1 LKFRTVIDTN
11 VAISSLLFDV
21 RLNNLHLAWR
31 NKLFVMIVSPKMVDE
46 YIKVLAYSKFKLEQ
60 FEIYHLVYHEILP
73 FITPVKTKNIR
84 PVIKADPQDD
94 IFLSAGL
101 WGKADYIVSGDKHL
115 LNLGKY
121 NKIKIITPSAF
132 LDIINDAS
140 K

>member
-1 LKFRTVIDTN
+1 MKFRTVIDTN

-101 WGKADYIVSGDKHL
+101 W
-115 LNLGKY
+115 
-121 NKIKIITPSAF
+121 
-132 LDIINDAS
+132 
-140 K
+140 